1 MEKEALFKSV
11 FYGMG
16 NAEINQFMQ
25 TYTETNVAMYPYD
38 AKVLGNLLIRT
49 SNGGYDVHLTCE
61 SNKDDVIVVK
71 YTHDNT
77 AHIFGLSGVDCDEWD
92 SVLEWDNIY
101 GILQSNEDAMKF
113 VLENT
118 EAEIHYDDDLN
129 ALYWFENRGATH
141 KCYEDA
147 IQSLDVAIKGLR
159 ECAEILHNLKF

>member
-11 FYGMG
+11 FYGMC

-25 TYTETNVAMYPYD
+25 TYTETNVTMYPYD

-61 SNKDDVIVVK
+61 SDKDDVIVVK
-71 YTHDNT
+71 YTHNT
-77 AHIFGLSGVDCDEWD
+77 ALIFGLSDDNWDDWD
-92 SVLEWDNIY
+92 SVLDWDNIY

-118 EAEIHYDDDLN
+118 DTEIHYDDDLN
-129 ALYWFENRGATH
+129 ALYWFENRDETH
-141 KCYEDA
+141 KFYEDA